1 MVSAMAAP
9 GIPNGLLYGL
19 SILGCFTRSIMNARH
34 CMAYAM
40 TAPNTAMERIV
51 LPNAASGPP
60 EKNMVNSLKPRR
72 NNNAITTINWVAVFH
87 FANLDVVITPPLCI
101 LLSRIA
107 VTYMSR
113 TIIGTISHQNNNFA
127 IKLPLTRF
135 SVFL

>member
-1 MVSAMAAP
+1 MVSAIAAP

-60 EKNMVNSLKPRR
+60 EKNMVNKIKNP
-72 NNNAITTINWVAVFH
+72 T
-87 FANLDVVITPPLCI
+87 TPPDN
-101 LLSRIA
+101 SA
-107 VTYMSR
+107 TW
-113 TIIGTISHQNNNFA
+113 G
-127 IKLPLTRF
+127 
-135 SVFL
+135 VFLFSPVTDSHLGK